1 MAFAS
6 IIHHKSNSTF
16 SHNELPYSRILT
28 PPPPHVEKYPSSW
41 VTSIFAGWMQ
51 TVSMLMC
58 VQLGQCVCVCVC
70 VYGMGS
76 VYAGLRGW
84 VCSTSSHT
92 PSTAPGVVDEF
103 FSHAV
108 WTPPAPPPR
117 NESMLT
123 EQLLRWTHTHRIT
136 HTPTHTHRHA
146 VKSAVFPFDQAG
158 VPYVSSGKIRRWC
171 LRWLR
176 VCVPMWACER
186 GPFCRLSYR
195 YGSTLVSVSVVLHF
209 K

>member
-1 MAFAS
+1 MGNKHICWMNADS
-6 IIHHKSNSTF
+6 K
-16 SHNELPYSRILT
+16 
-28 PPPPHVEKYPSSW
+28 HVN
-41 VTSIFAGWMQ
+41 VC
-51 TVSMLMC
+51 TVGPM
-58 VQLGQCVCVCVC
+58 CVCVC
-70 VYGMGS
+70 VYMGWGVCMLGWEAES
-76 VYAGLRGW
+76 AAHHPTHQAQRLGLLM
-84 VCSTSSHT
+84 SSL
-92 PSTAPGVVDEF
+92 AMLCG
-103 FSHAV
+103 
-108 WTPPAPPPR
+108 PPPPPSPPR
-117 NESMLT
+117 TESMLT

-186 GPFCRLSYR
+186 GAVCRLSYR